1 MAMGTF
7 IVLLAVTVMV
17 VGVLVTQALERR
29 RSARIA
35 AWSVEPQDEED
46 DIIELDERDVW
57 VAPLPPPPPERAYHH
72 HVHHAV

>member
-1 MAMGTF
+1 MGTF
-7 IVLLAVTVMV
+7 IVVLAVAVMI

-35 AWSVEPQDEED
+35 AWSVEPPDED

-57 VAPLPPPPPERAYHH
+57 VASLPPPPPERAFHH

>member
-1 MAMGTF
+1 
-7 IVLLAVTVMV
+7 MV

-29 RSARIA
+29 RAARIA
-35 AWSVEPQDEED
+35 AWSVEPTEDD

-57 VAPLPPPPPERAYHH
+57 VAPLPPAPPERAFQH